1 MGAGKVFSIP
11 SKEGFT
17 KIFSSPDH
25 RSTSGVFVLLGKEN
39 NLNSPRMGIAIK
51 KKDYRL
57 ATKRKMIKRNIKI
70 SFIDSLPHLPAM
82 DFVVLVKKGGSI
94 QSENFKHELE
104 CLWGS
109 LEKLK

>member
-57 ATKRKMIKRNIKI
+57 ATKRNMIKRNIRR
-70 SFIDSLPHLPAM
+70 SFVDSLPLLPSM
-82 DFVVLVKKGGSI
+82 DFVVLVKRSKSTK
-94 QSENFKHELE
+94 SENFKQELE
-104 CLWGS
+104 CLWGG
-109 LEKLK
+109 LKKPK

>member
-1 MGAGKVFSIP
+1 MGAGRGISIP

-25 RSTSGVFVLLGKEN
+25 RASSGVFFLFGKIN
-39 NLNSPRMGIAIK
+39 NLKAPRIGIAIK

-57 ATKRKMIKRNIKI
+57 ATKRNMIKRKVKR

-109 LEKLK
+109 LEKPK

>member
-1 MGAGKVFSIP
+1 MGAGRRFSIP

-25 RSTSGVFVLLGKEN
+25 KSSSGVFLLFGKKN
-39 NLNSPRMGIAIK
+39 NLSTPRIGIAIK

-57 ATKRKMIKRNIKI
+57 ATKRNMIKRKVKR
-70 SFIDSLPHLPAM
+70 SFIDSLPRLPAM

-109 LEKLK
+109 LEKPK